1 MKKTMSKD
9 SSKMKKGGPVK
20 KTPPKMKM
28 GGSMKKGGKKC

>member
-1 MKKTMSKD
+1 MSKD